1 MKTVSK
7 PLLKTARAQ
16 SCGSTQPMP
25 RRLDR
30 LAILALQA
38 LMVAGALWWSA
49 SSHAAGLTPLEQR
62 WVDGMSPVIR
72 EARSSGLPLDVA
84 VRPQAS
90 ADDSPVA
97 LGFVNGRCKLV
108 LSLRGNPE
116 GQAVLDRIPPGLENP
131 ALELMAAH
139 ELGHCRRYLDGAW
152 FGLPAGFSPG
162 QMPDG
167 LSPELQEAYR
177 SMKSTRRE
185 EGYGDL
191 VALAWTRQ
199 QHGELYAQLHAWLVS
214 ERRRDYLPGDHHD
227 TLAWLQLARDPAA
240 LGPGSIFEAARPLW
254 ERALQTQE

>member
-1 MKTVSK
+1 MKTVHL
-7 PLLKTARAQ
+7 PTLKTARGQ
-16 SCGSTQPMP
+16 PSRTQPL
-25 RRLDR
+25 RRRAGALV
-30 LAILALQA
+30 AVALQG
-38 LMVAGALWWSA
+38 LLVAGALWWSA
-49 SSHAAGLTPLEQR
+49 SSHAADLTPLEQR

-90 ADDSPVA
+90 PDDSPVA
-97 LGFVNGRCKLV
+97 LGFVKGRCKLV

-116 GQAVLDRIPPGLENP
+116 GQAVLDRMPQGLEQP

-191 VALAWTRQ
+191 VALAWIRQ
-199 QHGELYAQLHAWLVS
+199 QHGERYAQLHAWLVS
-214 ERRRDYLPGDHHD
+214 ERRRDYVPGDHHD

-240 LGPGSIFEAARPLW
+240 LGQGSIFEAARPIW
-254 ERALQTQE
+254 ERALQSDE

>member
-1 MKTVSK
+1 MKTVHT
-7 PLLKTARAQ
+7 PLLKTARVQ
-16 SCGSTQPMP
+16 SSGTQPLL
-25 RRLDR
+25 RGFNA
-30 LAILALQA
+30 LAVLAAQVLVVA
-38 LMVAGALWWSA
+38 AAMVWSA
-49 SSHAAGLTPLEQR
+49 CVHAAGLTPLEQR
-62 WVDGMSPVIR
+62 WVDGMTPVIR
-72 EARSSGLPLDVA
+72 EARSIGLPLDVA

-90 ADDSPVA
+90 ADDAPVA
-97 LGFVNGRCKLV
+97 LGFLNGRCKLV

-116 GQAVLDRIPPGLENP
+116 GQAVLDRMPPGLENP

-162 QMPDG
+162 QVPEG

-199 QHGELYAQLHAWLVS
+199 QHAQQYAQLHAWLVS

-227 TLAWLQLARDPAA
+227 TLAWLQLARDPAG
-240 LGPGSIFEAARPLW
+240 LGPGSIFEAARPIW
-254 ERALQTQE
+254 ERALQSDE